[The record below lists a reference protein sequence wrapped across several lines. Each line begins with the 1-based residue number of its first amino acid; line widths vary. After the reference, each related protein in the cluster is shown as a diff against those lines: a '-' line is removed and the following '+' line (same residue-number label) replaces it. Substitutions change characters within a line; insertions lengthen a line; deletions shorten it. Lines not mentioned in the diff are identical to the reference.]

1 MTVDPT
7 LQGQENQSV
16 NKALTALPP
25 PYITG
30 MKLQEDVILGDL
42 VFNAIDE
49 NNIIWVCTDIEGWW
63 VQPDVEMPELT
74 RGWGD
79 GSYDVKG
86 RWQARQLTLSGVFLP
101 PDPSYVPAA
110 RDTLIRAT
118 SLVYTGAWLRTF
130 EDPPRASYV
139 RLSGRPEIETVN
151 ARGRTEFSIGL
162 RAADPIKYEWNEEDP
177 EGYSVTE
184 IPCKNVSTG
193 ATGTGI
199 VENVGNTTV
208 TAVFE
213 ITGPIIGP
221 ATLQNLTTNE
231 LILVIDSL
239 QGSYVRTVA
248 NKALTSNV
256 ATITTSTAHE
266 LSVDD
271 VVTITGVDATFN
283 GTHFIEA
290 IPTSTTFTFLKEAAN
305 VASAASGGTMT
316 KEPDILEIDTYDH
329 EVALNGNISGTRS
342 IIDTLADWIVLY
354 PGDNEIAL
362 VDEGSANST
371 ALLRVYYRSGWIG

>member
-7 LQGQENQSV
+7 LQGQENLVV

-30 MKLQEDVILGDL
+30 MKLQEDIIIGDL
-42 VFNAIDE
+42 VLNSIDG
-49 NNIIWVCTDIEGWW
+49 NNVIWVCTGIDGWW
-63 VQPDVEMPELT
+63 NQPDPEMPELT

-86 RWQARQLTLSGVFLP
+86 RWQARQLTLNGVFLP

-130 EDPPRASYV
+130 ENPPRASYV

-177 EGYSVTE
+177 EGYTTRE
-184 IPCKNVSTG
+184 IPCKNVSTS
-193 ATGTGI
+193 ATGTAFVNNI
-199 VENVGNTTV
+199 GNTTV

-213 ITGPIIGP
+213 ITGPITGP

-239 QGSYVRTVA
+239 QGSFTRTIT
-248 NKALTSNV
+248 NKQLASNV
-256 ATITTSTAHE
+256 ATLTTSTAHG
-266 LSVDD
+266 LSTDD
-271 VVTITGVDATFN
+271 VVTVTGTDSTFN
-283 GTHFIEA
+283 GTHFVDT

-305 VASAASGGTMT
+305 VASTGSGGTMT
-316 KEPDILEIDTYDH
+316 KEADILEIDTYDH

-342 IIDTLADWIVLY
+342 IIDTLADWIALN
-354 PGDNEIAL
+354 PGNNEIAF
-362 VDEGSANST
+362 VDEGNVNST

>member
-7 LQGQENQSV
+7 LQGQENQAV
-16 NKALTALPP
+16 NVSLTPLPP

-30 MKLQEDVILGDL
+30 MKLQEDIILGDL
-42 VFNAIDE
+42 VLNKIDA
-49 NNIIWVCTDIEGWW
+49 NNVVWVCTGIDGWW
-63 VQPDVEMPELT
+63 NQPDPEMPELT

-86 RWQARQLTLSGVFLP
+86 RWEARQLTLNGVFLP

-110 RDTLIRAT
+110 RDALVRAT

-130 EDPPRASYV
+130 ENPPRASYV

-177 EGYSVTE
+177 EGYSIAE
-184 IPCKNVSTG
+184 IPCKNVALGRTG
-193 ATGTGI
+193 AGAI
-199 VENVGNTTV
+199 NNIGNTSV
-208 TAVFE
+208 TGVFF
-213 ITGPIIGP
+213 IYGPITGP

-239 QGSYVRTVA
+239 ADSITRTVS

-256 ATITTSTAHE
+256 ATITTSTAHG
-266 LSVDD
+266 LAVDD
-271 VVTITGVDATFN
+271 LVTISGVDSTFN
-283 GTHFIEA
+283 GDYYVDTV
-290 IPTSTTFTFLKEAAN
+290 PSTTTFTFQKTAAN
-305 VASAASGGTMT
+305 VASTPSSGTVFRDADT
-316 KEPDILEIDTYDH
+316 LEINTYDH
-329 EVALNGNISGTRS
+329 VVALNGETLGARS
-342 IIDTLADWIVLY
+342 IIDTLADWIKLD
-354 PGDNEIAL
+354 PGLNNIVFE
-362 VDEGSANST
+362 DEGNANST
-371 ALLRVYYRSGWIG
+371 SLLRVYYRSGWIA